1 MPLCDNFYRQ
11 FPYRSVTKVAAS
23 LDWIITQASILDIA
37 TITVTTWS
45 LMVMEINLAGYLPSL
60 IAIAISIA
68 AVLVY
73 TYTQEELIKLVSGGI
88 ALVAVVS
95 SFLLAN
101 WVILTGLVIFV
112 LNGFKFFPKEII
124 TEL

>member
-1 MPLCDNFYRQ
+1 
-11 FPYRSVTKVAAS
+11 
-23 LDWIITQASILDIA
+23 
-37 TITVTTWS
+37 
-45 LMVMEINLAGYLPSL
+45 MEINLAGYLPSL

>member
-1 MPLCDNFYRQ
+1 
-11 FPYRSVTKVAAS
+11 
-23 LDWIITQASILDIA
+23 
-37 TITVTTWS
+37 
-45 LMVMEINLAGYLPSL
+45 MEINLAGYLPSL

-68 AVLVY
+68 AILVY
-73 TYTQEELIKLVSGGI
+73 TYTTEELIKLVSGGI

-101 WVILTGLVIFV
+101 WVILAGLVIFV

>member
-1 MPLCDNFYRQ
+1 
-11 FPYRSVTKVAAS
+11 
-23 LDWIITQASILDIA
+23 
-37 TITVTTWS
+37 
-45 LMVMEINLAGYLPSL
+45 MVMEINLAGYLPSL

>member
-11 FPYRSVTKVAAS
+11 FPYRSVTKVAAW
-23 LDWIITQASILDIA
+23 LDWIITQASILGVA

-73 TYTQEELIKLVSGGI
+73 TYTTEELIKLVSGGI

>member
-1 MPLCDNFYRQ
+1 M
-11 FPYRSVTKVAAS
+11 
-23 LDWIITQASILDIA
+23 DIA

>member
-1 MPLCDNFYRQ
+1 
-11 FPYRSVTKVAAS
+11 
-23 LDWIITQASILDIA
+23 
-37 TITVTTWS
+37 
-45 LMVMEINLAGYLPSL
+45 MEINLAAYFPSL

-68 AVLVY
+68 AIWVY
-73 TYTQEELIKLVSGGI
+73 TQTQEELIKLVSGGI
-88 ALVAVVS
+88 ALVAVVCG
-95 SFLLAN
+95 FLLAN

>member
-1 MPLCDNFYRQ
+1 M
-11 FPYRSVTKVAAS
+11 
-23 LDWIITQASILDIA
+23 
-37 TITVTTWS
+37 
-45 LMVMEINLAGYLPSL
+45 
-60 IAIAISIA
+60 AIAISIA

>member
-1 MPLCDNFYRQ
+1 
-11 FPYRSVTKVAAS
+11 
-23 LDWIITQASILDIA
+23 
-37 TITVTTWS
+37 
-45 LMVMEINLAGYLPSL
+45 MEINLAAYFPSL

-68 AVLVY
+68 AIWVY
-73 TYTQEELIKLVSGGI
+73 TQTQEELIKLVSGGI
-88 ALVAVVS
+88 ALVAVVC